1 MTLVWKILACLAMG
15 YLLGCLNGALL
26 ISKLG
31 MHEDIR
37 EKGSGNAGLTNFIRS
52 YGSWK
57 ALLVIVIDLG
67 KIVLACV
74 LATLILPEQ
83 RDLAKILAGAAAQIG
98 HIFPAFFGWRG
109 GKGILCSAGLAIAMD
124 WRIFAIAFPLFVI
137 IVVTTHYVSLGSM
150 VATLCYAVLFV
161 VFFTEQPAVWGIAL
175 FMSAMAIF
183 MHRKNIVRLC
193 KGTENKTYLRHSKQ
207 SEA

>member
-1 MTLVWKILACLAMG
+1 MSWKLLACAALG

-37 EKGSGNAGLTNFIRS
+37 EKGSGNAGLTNFVRN

-57 ALLVIVIDLG
+57 SLLVIVIDLG
-67 KIVLACV
+67 KMFLVCW
-74 LATLILPEQ
+74 LATLLLPQ
-83 RDLAKILAGAAAQIG
+83 QQALAKIVAGACAQLG

-109 GKGILCSAGLAIAMD
+109 GKGILCSAGLALAMD
-124 WRIFAIAFPLFVI
+124 WRIFAIAFPVFVV
-137 IVVTTHYVSLGSM
+137 IVLLTRYVSLGSIL
-150 VATLCYAVLFV
+150 ATACYGVLFV
-161 VFFTEQPAVWGIAL
+161 VFFTDQPAVWGIAL
-175 FMSAMAIF
+175 FMSALAIF
-183 MHRKNIVRLC
+183 MHRQNIVRLLR
-193 KGTENKTYLRHSKQ
+193 GTENKLHLRHSKK

>member
-1 MTLVWKILACLAMG
+1 MDMVWKLLACIALG

-67 KIVLACV
+67 KIFLVCW
-74 LATLILPEQ
+74 LATLILPE
-83 RDLAKILAGAAAQIG
+83 RKDLAKILSGAAAQIG

-109 GKGILCSAGLAIAMD
+109 GKGILCSAGLALAMD

-137 IVVTTHYVSLGSM
+137 IVVATHYVSLGSM
-150 VATLCYAVLFV
+150 VATLCYAVLCV

-175 FMSAMAIF
+175 FMSALAIF
-183 MHRKNIVRLC
+183 MHRQNIVRLFR
-193 KGTENKTYLRHSKQ
+193 GTENKTYLRHSK
-207 SEA
+207 AK

>member
-1 MTLVWKILACLAMG
+1 MVWKILACIALG
-15 YLLGCLNGALL
+15 YLLGCFNGALV

-57 ALLVIVIDLG
+57 SLLVIVIDLG
-67 KIVLACV
+67 KIFLVCW
-74 LATLILPEQ
+74 LATLIFPEQ
-83 RDLAKILAGAAAQIG
+83 KDLAKIIAGAAAQIG

-109 GKGILCSAGLAIAMD
+109 GKGILCSAGLALAMD
-124 WRIFAIAFPLFVI
+124 WRIFAIAFPMFVI
-137 IVVTTHYVSLGSM
+137 IVVITHYVSLGSM

-161 VFFTEQPAVWGIAL
+161 VLFTDQPAVWGIAL

-193 KGTENKTYLRHSKQ
+193 KGTENKTYLRHSK
-207 SEA
+207 AK